1 VVVSVCIPETP
12 VIPKLVWVWERFV
25 VLHLVVTPIQHLDL
39 KVLKVLLGLEVKKEQ
54 QVVRD

>member
-1 VVVSVCIPETP
+1 VVVSVCIPESH
-12 VIPKLVWVWERFV
+12 VIPKPVWVWARFV
-25 VLHLVVTPIQHLDL
+25 VLPPVVTPIQHPDL